1 MAETKHILIVCI
13 DRDDDLGRK
22 TGIQGPVLG
31 RKNVL
36 NAAAR
41 LAVTDPY
48 ESDAN
53 CMFAAVNTYDEITKN
68 GETAEVCVLTGVDKT
83 DYQSDKRI
91 SEQLDDVFAQ
101 FPADGIVLVT
111 DGAEDDQVIPIL
123 QSKSRIISKK
133 TVIVRQAKEVESTFY
148 SIKEALK
155 DNSLKTMFII
165 LPGVILLL
173 LAALPAFSF
182 SIVAGSIGIFLLFYG
197 FGLYE
202 RVQEAADDLTNSI
215 AHQHTSFPF
224 YLASFFVL
232 VFAAIT
238 IYTQYTAIA
247 QNQDPVTSAVSAAQT
262 GYFLVF
268 LAAESFLLAKSLD
281 AAHLRKAYKLVTYF
295 SYATLALLSW
305 LILDAGTDVFLKRAD
320 IDWFLRIILI
330 SAVILWLTLRSARL
344 IDIRTKVTDFLIG
357 VSVYNPKGEWLGKI
371 EKTYPAKQLLEF
383 TNQKTKQ
390 LQTVNNNAF
399 RFRENKIVLVK

>member
-1 MAETKHILIVCI
+1 MADTKHILIICV

-22 TGIQGPVLG
+22 TGIQGPVVG

-48 ESDAN
+48 EADAN
-53 CMFAAVNTYDEITKN
+53 CMFAAVNTYDEATRN
-68 GETAEVCVLTGVDKT
+68 GDTAEVCVLTGVDKT
-83 DYQSDKRI
+83 DYKSDRRI
-91 SEQLDDVFAQ
+91 SEQLDSVFSQ

-111 DGAEDDQVIPIL
+111 DGAEDDQVIPLL

-133 TVIVRQAKEVESTFY
+133 NVIVRQAKEVESTFY
-148 SIKEALK
+148 TIKEALK
-155 DNSLKTMFII
+155 DNTLKTMFLI

-182 SIVAGSIGIFLLFYG
+182 SIVSGGIGIFLLFYG

-202 RVQEAADDLTNSI
+202 KLQGAADDLTRSI
-215 AHQHTSFPF
+215 SHQHTSFPF

-238 IYTQYTAIA
+238 VYTQYMTVA
-247 QNQDPVTSAVSAAQT
+247 QTQDIVTSAVSAAQT

-268 LAAESFLLAKSLD
+268 LAAESFILAKSLD
-281 AAHLRKAYKLVTYF
+281 AQHLRKAYKIVSYYAYSVLV
-295 SYATLALLSW
+295 LLSW
-305 LILDAGTDVFLKRAD
+305 LILDTGTDVFLKRAD
-320 IDWFLRIILI
+320 IDWFLRIILV
-330 SAVILWLTLRSARL
+330 SAVVLWLTLRSARL
-344 IDIRTKVTDFLIG
+344 IDIRTKISDFLLG
-357 VSVYNPKGEWLGKI
+357 VSVYSPKGEWLGKV
-371 EKTYPAKQLLEF
+371 EKTYPAKQMLAF
-383 TNQKTKQ
+383 TNTKTKQ
-390 LQTVNNNAF
+390 LQTLEKNAF
-399 RFRENKIVLVK
+399 RFRENNIVLVK